1 MLLLSFIFCILL
13 FIVIGAL
20 SVFKSQKTTEDY
32 LVANKNVSPW
42 LAGLSAVAT
51 NNSGFMFIGMIG
63 LTYTTGLASIWLMF
77 GWIVGD
83 LTVSLL
89 TLKQIRRVSEN
100 LNIHSFGGLI
110 ARWHGQNY
118 IWLRRLT
125 GLLIVIFLGAYAA
138 AQLKAADKATSILFG
153 WDSTI
158 SILLG
163 ALIIL
168 IYSIAGGIR
177 ASIWTDAAQSIVMII
192 GMFLLV
198 IFGIQAVGGI
208 EPLFYELEKVN
219 HNYMAWFPD
228 KSAFEVAMFI
238 LGWLFGG
245 IAVIG
250 QPHIVIRFMAFKNP
264 NHLNRVRFY
273 YYSWFI
279 LFYGATIVVGL
290 LTRILLPETAG
301 FDAELALP
309 LMANSILPDILVGLI
324 LAAIF
329 AATMST
335 ADSLVLSC
343 SASITRD
350 FLPNHLHSLKATKLA
365 TAFVVIV
372 ATCIAL
378 SDNQTVFQLVLLSW
392 ALLASAFV
400 PLILVYSLGQ
410 KPSEKLG
417 ITMVISGISASLI
430 WRYFELNTLI
440 YEVMPGIICGLL
452 IFSLA
457 KIVTR
462 NDATD

>member
-1 MLLLSFIFCILL
+1 MLLLSFIFCLVL
-13 FIVIGAL
+13 FVIIGAL

-32 LVANKNVSPW
+32 LVANKTVSPW

-63 LTYTTGLASIWLMF
+63 LTYTTGLSSIWLMF

-83 LTVSLL
+83 LMVSLL
-89 TLKQIRRVSEN
+89 TLQKIRHVSE
-100 LNIHSFGGLI
+100 NIHSFGGLL

-138 AQLKAADKATSILFG
+138 AQLKAADKATSVLFE

-158 SILLG
+158 SILIG

-208 EPLFYELEKVN
+208 EPLFEELEKVN

-228 KSAFEVAMFI
+228 KSAFEVVMFI

-250 QPHIVIRFMAFKNP
+250 QPHIVIRFMAFQNP
-264 NHLNRVRFY
+264 NHVNRVRFY

-279 LFYGATIVVGL
+279 FFYGATIVVGL

-309 LMANSILPDILVGLI
+309 IMANSILPDILVGLI

-343 SASITRD
+343 SAAITRD
-350 FLPNHLHSLKATKLA
+350 FLPDHLHSLKATKLA

-372 ATCIAL
+372 ATGIAL

-400 PLILVYSLGQ
+400 PLIIVYSFGQ
-410 KPSEKLG
+410 KPSEKLS
-417 ITMVISGISASLI
+417 ILMVISGISALLI
-430 WRYFELNTLI
+430 WRYFGLNTLV
-440 YEVMPGIICGLL
+440 YEVMPGILCGLL
-452 IFSLA
+452 VFSIA
-457 KIVTR
+457 KIVT
-462 NDATD
+462 D